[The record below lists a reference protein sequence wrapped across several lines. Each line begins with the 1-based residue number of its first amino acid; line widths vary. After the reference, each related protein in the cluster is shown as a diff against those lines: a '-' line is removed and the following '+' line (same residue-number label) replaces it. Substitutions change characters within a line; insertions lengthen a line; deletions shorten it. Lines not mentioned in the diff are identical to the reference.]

1 MARKPVFY
9 SFHFGSDVF
18 RVQQIRNMGTLEGN
32 EPVSANEWEEVKRR
46 GDASIQKW
54 IDENMKYKQCIVVLV
69 GEKTAERPW
78 VRYEI
83 IKGWNDGKGVVGIY
97 IHNLRDPRTGTCI
110 QGVNPF
116 DTIKFDNGKPLSS
129 IVHCH
134 NPNWIDAYNSI
145 KMNIGSWVDRAIAQR
160 R

>member
-18 RVQQIRNMGTLEGN
+18 RVQQIRNIGALEGN
-32 EPVSANEWEEVKRR
+32 EPVSANEWEEVKRK
-46 GDASIQKW
+46 GDTSIQRW
-54 IDENMKYKQCIVVLV
+54 IDENMKYKQCVVVLV
-69 GEKTAERPW
+69 GEKTAQRPW

-83 IKGWNDGKGVVGIY
+83 IKGWNDGKGIVGIY

-110 QGVNPF
+110 QGANPF
-116 DTIKFDNGKPLSS
+116 DAIKFDNGNPLSS

-134 NPNWIDAYNSI
+134 NPNSIDAYNSI
-145 KMNIGSWVDRAIAQR
+145 KMNIGSWVDQAIAQR